1 MTNLLQT
8 SHLHQSLLQHEL
20 QLVIDVVTCDMLTY
34 VIVISTGNVVRKIS
48 NLDHKNVNHL
58 SLIQL

>member
-20 QLVIDVVTCDMLTY
+20 QLVIDVVTCDMLLTLLLY
-34 VIVISTGNVVRKIS
+34 QREMLLGR
-48 NLDHKNVNHL
+48 
-58 SLIQL
+58 